1 MPIAPFGSVFW
12 FRVKALA
19 PLFDHGWKHEDF
31 PPEPLP
37 QDGTISHAIE
47 RIYPF
52 VAQGAGYYP
61 AQAMSVDY
69 AVARCDSM
77 QAYASGLIRP
87 LARVFDCTTFGS
99 AAASAG
105 AFAARKH
112 WFGFGNYGPYENSK
126 RRRARN
132 WLRKRM
138 PKSAYENMMRVKRT
152 VLGPHDVNYED

>member
-1 MPIAPFGSVFW
+1 MEVISD
-12 FRVKALA
+12 ALV
-19 PLFDHGWKHEDF
+19 
-31 PPEPLP
+31 
-37 QDGTISHAIE
+37 
-47 RIYPF
+47 IYDNNF
-52 VAQGAGYYP
+52 N
-61 AQAMSVDY
+61 Y

-77 QAYASGLIRP
+77 QAYAGGLVRP

-105 AFAARKH
+105 AFAARRH

-152 VLGPHDVNYED
+152 VLGPHDVTYED